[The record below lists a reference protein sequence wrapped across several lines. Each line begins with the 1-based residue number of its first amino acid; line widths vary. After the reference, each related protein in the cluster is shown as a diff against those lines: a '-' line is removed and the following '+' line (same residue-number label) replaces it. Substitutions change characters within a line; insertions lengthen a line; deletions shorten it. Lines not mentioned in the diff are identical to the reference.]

1 MKFNTQKKTYFKHQ
15 TLIQSRF
22 LLFFVNILTLY
33 LHLTTTKNVKD
44 ISGIRELKTKSRVKL
59 QLEKVRPTR
68 IYHLCI
74 TLKYIHI

>member
-33 LHLTTTKNVKD
+33 LHLTSKK
-44 ISGIRELKTKSRVKL
+44 LKTKGRVKL
-59 QLEKVRPTR
+59 K
-68 IYHLCI
+68 
-74 TLKYIHI
+74 